1 MAEKKKTER
10 LQLRKSASTFK
21 IVIPES
27 VESKIRHLCSI
38 VHDVEWSGTLFYRH
52 EGSLEDGTFKVIC
65 VDLFVMD
72 IGSSAYTEYD
82 ESPDV
87 LTYRIDHDLL
97 GEDIQEGLIHSHN
110 NMSTFFSGTDTNTL
124 IDEGTNSNHFVSLIV
139 NNAGVYTAGVT
150 RKITTAIKAEAHIKY
165 TENEYYDSYDNQR
178 IITKDSQVREE
189 DREETKVTQII
200 EWFELEVE
208 KADVANNFEEIDSRL
223 AEIRRSKS
231 RPKISTIISPSSSY
245 KVYNGYNGVQTLNDR
260 EKYPY
265 VSSSKQSVKE
275 EPKQQTLFN
284 EWEYDETDT
293 TWRVYPKQG
302 ELPKVKK
309 SADPNDTYETPLC
322 LMESFDKELIKSLAL
337 QLLTGSIIINEKAID
352 PDKWVEKMDTIY
364 EKRFGPL
371 DIDKYPPSRTGEVL
385 GNNERL
391 EEWID
396 GMCDFLLY
404 TEDEDL
410 LDRLNLVAG
419 RRDYYDTSDTVE
431 VCAGDLINYLETL
444 PESYVKNIMV
454 KRLLRYLPNGTEEY
468 FVSKKP

>member
-10 LQLRKSASTFK
+10 LKLIKNASTFK

-27 VESKIRHLCSI
+27 VEAKIRHLCSI

-52 EGSLEDGTFKVIC
+52 EGSLEDGTFKVTC

-87 LTYRIDHDLL
+87 LTYRIEHDLL

-124 IDEGTNSNHFVSLIV
+124 VDEGTNSNHFVSLIV
-139 NNAGVYTAGVT
+139 NNAGKYTAGVT

-165 TENEYYDSYDNQR
+165 IENEYYDSYDNQR
-178 IITKDSQVREE
+178 ISTKDSQVREE
-189 DREETKVTQII
+189 DREETKVTQVI
-200 EWFELEVE
+200 EWFELEIE
-208 KADVANNFEEIDSRL
+208 KADVANNFEDIDSRL

-231 RPKISTIISPSSSY
+231 RSKTGTVITPSTYY
-245 KVYNGYNGVQTLNDR
+245 KGYNGYSKVQTLNDR
-260 EKYPY
+260 ERYPY
-265 VSSSKQSVKE
+265 TSNSNQSVKE

-293 TWRVYPKQG
+293 PWRVYPKQE

-337 QLLTGSIIINEKAID
+337 QLLTGSIIINEDAIE
-352 PDKWVEKMDTIY
+352 PNKWVEKMDTIY

-371 DIDKYPPSRTGEVL
+371 DIDKCLPSRTSEVL
-385 GNNERL
+385 QNNERL

-396 GMCDFLLY
+396 GMCDFLVY

-419 RRDYYDTSDTVE
+419 RRNYYDTSDTVE

-444 PESYVKNIMV
+444 PESYVKNTMI

-468 FVSKKP
+468 FVSEK

>member
-27 VESKIRHLCSI
+27 VEAKIRHLCSI
-38 VHDVEWSGTLFYRH
+38 VHDVEWSGTLFYRY

-87 LTYRIDHDLL
+87 LTYRIEHDLL

-178 IITKDSQVREE
+178 ISTKDNQVREE

-208 KADVANNFEEIDSRL
+208 KADVVNNFEEIDSRL

-231 RPKISTIISPSSSY
+231 RPKTSTIISPSSSY
-245 KVYNGYNGVQTLNDR
+245 KVYNGHNGVQTLNDR

-275 EPKQQTLFN
+275 E
-284 EWEYDETDT
+284 
-293 TWRVYPKQG
+293 PKQG

-404 TEDEDL
+404 TEDKDL

-419 RRDYYDTSDTVE
+419 RRDYYGTSDTVE

-468 FVSKKP
+468 FVSKKQ

>member
-1 MAEKKKTER
+1 MEEKKKTER

-27 VESKIRHLCSI
+27 VEAKIRYLCSI

-87 LTYRIDHDLL
+87 LTYRIEHDLL

-139 NNAGVYTAGVT
+139 NNAGKYTAGVT
-150 RKITTAIKAEAHIKY
+150 RKITTMIKAEAHIKY

-178 IITKDSQVREE
+178 ISTKDNQIREE
-189 DREETKVTQII
+189 DKEETKTTQVI

-208 KADVANNFEEIDSRL
+208 KADVANNFEDIDSRL
-223 AEIRRSKS
+223 AEIRINKS
-231 RPKISTIISPSSSY
+231 RAKKQSPVIVNSSY
-245 KVYNGYNGVQTLNDR
+245 KGYTGYDRVQTLNDR

-265 VSSSKQSVKE
+265 VSNNNQLAKE
-275 EPKQQTLFN
+275 EFEQQTLFDG
-284 EWEYDETDT
+284 WEYDETDT
-293 TWRVYPKQG
+293 PWRVYPKQE

-309 SADPNDTYETPLC
+309 SVDPNDPYETPLC

-337 QLLTGSIIINEKAID
+337 QLLTGSIIINEDAIE
-352 PDKWVEKMDTIY
+352 PNKWVEKMDTIY

-371 DIDKYPPSRTGEVL
+371 DIDKYPPSRTSEIHQ
-385 GNNERL
+385 NNKRL
-391 EEWID
+391 SEWID
-396 GMCDFLLY
+396 SICEFLVY
-404 TEDEDL
+404 TKDEDL
-410 LDRLNLVAG
+410 LDRLDLIAG
-419 RRDYYDTSDTVE
+419 HRYYYDTADTVE
-431 VCAGDLINYLETL
+431 VCAGDLINYLKTL
-444 PESYVKNIMV
+444 PESYVKNIMIEH
-454 KRLLRYLPNGTEEY
+454 LSMYLPNGTEEY
-468 FVSKKP
+468 FIS

>member
-1 MAEKKKTER
+1 MDNKMA
-10 LQLRKSASTFK
+10 
-21 IVIPES
+21 
-27 VESKIRHLCSI
+27 
-38 VHDVEWSGTLFYRH
+38 
-52 EGSLEDGTFKVIC
+52 
-65 VDLFVMD
+65 
-72 IGSSAYTEYD
+72 
-82 ESPDV
+82 
-87 LTYRIDHDLL
+87 
-97 GEDIQEGLIHSHN
+97 
-110 NMSTFFSGTDTNTL
+110 FFSGTDTNTL

-178 IITKDSQVREE
+178 ISTKDNQVREE

-208 KADVANNFEEIDSRL
+208 KADVVNNFEEIDSRL

-231 RPKISTIISPSSSY
+231 RPKTSTIISPSSSY

-275 EPKQQTLFN
+275 EPKQRTLFN

-293 TWRVYPKQG
+293 PWRVYPKQG

-404 TEDEDL
+404 TEDKDL

-419 RRDYYDTSDTVE
+419 RRDYYGTSDTVE

-468 FVSKKP
+468 FVSKKQ